1 MVSASPRRLRNALFT
16 LILFAL
22 AACGGGQEEAPP
34 APVCPACPVCEATP
48 TPSAEEA
55 AQNLADQI
63 IITEKLLRVPEG
75 SLKASASKF
84 GIVDKLGV
92 KEVSAEDFP
101 RFVSLFWDIDAEFRI
116 QYLRAMMTTNRL
128 VDMVKPTIGKFD
140 INVAPKDLEAEDV
153 SLLISQAIVDW
164 AQVQRLL
171 EDNFR
176 GLGIENVM
184 GVKPS
189 DEMPHAE
196 AMMQELLAI
205 VAPPLPTPLPSPGPQ
220 ATSASLLSVLLRDAH
235 AQGQPAV
242 KGKPGAAPAKASKAV
257 PRVKV
262 RQAPFL
268 LARVISY
275 NVGGK
280 NFVLQ
285 SPLMVAAPQFQAV
298 PVEQFQFKVEKQS
311 VGPGYRDAVDAK
323 VQALAAKPNRD
334 MVDWWNLSHGLIE
347 LRLLN
352 QLVDFSKVEAAP
364 AAPGSSSGTGET
376 LAPLGGAGTASPG
389 ESAQRPATASGAQA
403 PDTAQPR
410 PSTGQAAAAPTAPE
424 ARPSTATPGQAAAP
438 QERFE
443 ARPGSAPA
451 TSPADRPSTE
461 LPKSVPS
468 SELPKTAPSTE
479 VPKSGP

>member
-1 MVSASPRRLRNALFT
+1 MVSAVPRRLRNVLFT
-16 LILFAL
+16 LALFSL
-22 AACGGGQEEAPP
+22 TACGGGQEDAPP

-48 TPSAEEA
+48 TPSAQDILARLEELEKNSIKKFRVSPEDFKA
-55 AQNLADQI
+55 AANQ
-63 IITEKLLRVPEG
+63 
-75 SLKASASKF
+75 F
-84 GIVDKLGV
+84 GIADKIGQ
-92 KEVSAEDFP
+92 KEIVAEDFA
-101 RFVSLFWDIDAEFRI
+101 RFAGFFWQVDAEFRI

-128 VDMVKPTIGKFD
+128 IDMMKPTVGKFD
-140 INVAPKDLEAEDV
+140 ISVAPKDPEAEDV

-176 GLGIENVM
+176 GLGVENVM
-184 GVKPS
+184 GVKPA

-205 VAPPLPTPLPSPGPQ
+205 VAPPLPTPLPTPGPQ
-220 ATSASLLSVLLRDAH
+220 ATSASLLSLLLSDAH

-242 KGKPGAAPAKASKAV
+242 KGKPGAVPAKASKAV

-275 NVGGK
+275 NVGGR

-285 SPLMVAAPQFQAV
+285 SPLMIAAPQFQAV
-298 PVEQFQFKVEKQS
+298 PVEQFQFKIEKQS
-311 VGPGYRDAVDAK
+311 VGPAYRDAVDSK

-364 AAPGSSSGTGET
+364 GPSSGTGES
-376 LAPLGGAGTASPG
+376 LAPLGGAGTAPAG
-389 ESAQRPATASGAQA
+389 EGVQRPAPPSGAQA

-410 PSTGQAAAAPTAPE
+410 PSTGQAAPAPSAPE

-438 QERFE
+438 QERPE
-443 ARPGSAPA
+443 ARPGSAST
-451 TSPADRPSTE
+451 TSPTERPSTE
-461 LPKSVPS
+461 VPKAVPS
-468 SELPKTAPSTE
+468 SEVPKSSPSTE